1 MIEIVLVND
10 YNPDTV
16 TEVLCNSFEVNIYK
30 ETEGLKTMHM
40 DHIQTT
46 GQKYGFNQLKEGQRD

>member
-16 TEVLCNSFEVNIYK
+16 TEVLCNSFEVNIS
-30 ETEGLKTMHM
+30 EELESLKTMRM

-46 GQKYGFNQLKEGQRD
+46 G